1 MSEQLENLRQA
12 YQILKRNVIRT
23 LRTQRGAD
31 TQLSYQ
37 VNEVLQ
43 FSGAIQIA
51 TELATV
57 EQSITEMIDALEEAR
72 HESSDMPTGPSLPV
86 VSRTSTGGRP
96 RVEIDPEI
104 LRQALALRGPSH
116 LEEVFGVGART
127 IRRRALEY
135 GLVEPGEPV
144 YTDTPQEDGSIS
156 RTYTSTSAPVSTI
169 SDDELD
175 SLLASILET
184 FPNFGLRML
193 KGRLRN
199 LGHRVPRD
207 RIAASYLRVHGSPGA
222 FGARF
227 IHRTP
232 YTVAGA
238 NSLWHHDGQH
248 GLIRFKIVIHCFID
262 GKSRLV
268 TGIAVNNNNRAQTV
282 LELFQDAVRRY
293 GLPSRVRGDHGAEN
307 ILVALMMET
316 ERGVERGSY
325 IWGR

>member
-1 MSEQLENLRQA
+1 
-12 YQILKRNVIRT
+12 
-23 LRTQRGAD
+23 
-31 TQLSYQ
+31 
-37 VNEVLQ
+37 
-43 FSGAIQIA
+43 
-51 TELATV
+51 
-57 EQSITEMIDALEEAR
+57 MIDALEEAR

-232 YTVAGA
+232 YTVARFGIMTDNMVGA
-238 NSLWHHDGQH
+238 
-248 GLIRFKIVIHCFID
+248 V
-262 GKSRLV
+262 LV
-268 TGIAVNNNNRAQTV
+268 STR
-282 LELFQDAVRRY
+282 
-293 GLPSRVRGDHGAEN
+293 
-307 ILVALMMET
+307 
-316 ERGVERGSY
+316 
-325 IWGR
+325 W